1 MRDQPKKGAGLAYL
15 LFLGLMFVAP
25 QNQLRGTTT
34 DSLKINLDYGAFKY
48 LPDTEKSYLEIY
60 YSLEQKELDYIKQ
73 VEGYGTVISMEITL
87 TNQAGEKVKE
97 KTWQVGSLVTDPGKA
112 QNSDIQ
118 MIDILGDTLKPGTYF
133 LEFKVTD
140 LNSSK
145 VGVKKAQILIP
156 DFKGGALQMS
166 DLQLVLNLSPEDT
179 SDVKFNKSGMRV
191 LPNPRGEYISKTGM
205 LYFYAEIYNL
215 KTDLEGEKKGY
226 SLSFSILDSNGSNPK
241 DYGYQINTKPG
252 NSAVV
257 MSALN
262 ISSLS
267 PGKYSLQLLAKDL
280 DSGDEVINT
289 KPFQVVPVSA
299 FQVSG
304 EEPLTEEEA
313 KDLRKMLI
321 YIGSRDELK
330 MYDQLNL
337 SGKKQFMTEFW
348 KKRDPDPS
356 TPENEFKIGYCSR
369 WEEANLRYSSK
380 QRTEKDGWRTDMGRV
395 YIIYGEPDD
404 IERHPY
410 SMASLSWERWNYD
423 HIQGGVYFVFVDKQ
437 GYGIY
442 KLVHST
448 AKGEIKDPDWLQR
461 IDTEGGT
468 QTSEY

>member
-1 MRDQPKKGAGLAYL
+1 MKEQLKKKAGLAYL
-15 LFLGLMFVAP
+15 LFLALMFVVP
-25 QNQLRGTTT
+25 QDQSRGTTI

-97 KTWQVGSLVTDPGKA
+97 KTWQVGSLVTDLGKIET
-112 QNSDIQ
+112 SDVQ
-118 MIDILGDTLKPGTYF
+118 MIDILGDTLKPGIYF

-145 VGVKKAQILIP
+145 VGVKKAQILIT
-156 DFKGGALQMS
+156 DFKVGALQMS
-166 DLQLVLNLSPEDT
+166 DLQLVLNLSVEDT
-179 SDVKFNKSGMRV
+179 SDVKFNKSGMKV

-215 KTDLEGEKKGY
+215 KTDLEGEKRGY
-226 SLSFSILDSNGSNPK
+226 SLSFSILDSTGSNPK

-262 ISSLS
+262 ISSLP
-267 PGKYSLQLLAKDL
+267 PGKYFLQLLTKDL
-280 DSGDEVINT
+280 DSGDEVKKT
-289 KPFQVVPVSA
+289 KPFQVVSGSA

-304 EEPLTEEEA
+304 DEPQTEEGA
-313 KDLRKMLI
+313 KDLKKMLI
-321 YIGSRDELK
+321 YIGNRDELK

-337 SGKKQFMTEFW
+337 SGKKQFMIEFW

-356 TPENEFKIGYCSR
+356 TPENEFKIGYYSR
-369 WEEANLRYSSK
+369 WEEANRRYSSRQK
-380 QRTEKDGWRTDMGRV
+380 SEKDGWRTDMGRV

-410 SMASLSWERWNYD
+410 SMASFSWEKWNYD
-423 HIQGGVYFVFVDKQ
+423 HIQGGIYFNFVDEQ
-437 GYGIY
+437 GYGVY

-448 AKGEIKDPDWLQR
+448 AKGEIKDPNWQER
-461 IDTEGGT
+461 VDTEGGT
-468 QTSEY
+468 QTTEY